1 MTLAT
6 DRTPESTTQSP
17 GKSAA
22 AKRVVMVQSFTD
34 GQLDPAAP
42 MLGPVTDGG
51 TIIASTAPGCWGPMI
66 TPELKGGHEVTVPV
80 YVEGAEVGDAVAI
93 RIRDVT
99 VTSLA
104 TASGHDTS
112 PEGHS
117 LGDPYVAARCP
128 VCDVVNPKTRVEGIG
143 PNSVVC
149 TTCGN
154 PVTPFQFVHGYT
166 AVFDEERQIGVTVP
180 DAVARQLAAD
190 PEQYVALPDGSVQH
204 PILVYAPSDMPGVM
218 LRARPFLGQ
227 LGSTPSKR
235 MPDSHNA
242 GDFGSAL
249 IGAPHDSA
257 ITAEELEEHRTDGHM
272 DVNSVRAGAIVVVP
286 SKVPGAGIYMGDMH
300 FNQGNGEIAGH
311 TLDVAGVAT
320 LEVEVIKDR
329 VLEGPVIFP
338 LVDDLPYVARPFTAE
353 ERAQAQRLA
362 DSYGVGAIEES
373 APISVIG
380 TGPNLNAATDNGIAR
395 AARLLGVTEA
405 EIRNR
410 ATVTGAIE
418 IGRNPGVAR
427 VTFLAPLS
435 QLDAAGLGEL
445 AREQYGL

>member
-6 DRTPESTTQSP
+6 ERTPNSTTP
-17 GKSAA
+17 ANETGKG
-22 AKRVVMVQSFTD
+22 KRVVMVQSFTD

-42 MLGPVTDGG
+42 MLGPVADGG

-80 YVEGAEVGDAVAI
+80 HVEGAEVGDAVAI

-99 VTSLA
+99 VTSIA
-104 TASGHDTS
+104 TASGHDMS

-143 PNSVVC
+143 QDAVVC
-149 TTCGN
+149 ATCGN

-180 DAVARQLAAD
+180 DAVARRLAAD

-242 GDFGSAL
+242 GDFGAAL
-249 IGAPHDSA
+249 VGAPHHSA
-257 ITAEELEEHRTDGHM
+257 LTADELEEHRTDGHM

-286 SKVPGAGIYMGDMH
+286 VKVPGAGIYMGDMH

-338 LVDDLPYVARPFTAE
+338 LVDDLPPVAKPFSAE

-362 DSYGVGAIEES
+362 DSYGVGPLEES

-380 TGPNLNAATDNGIAR
+380 TGPTLNAATDNGIAR
-395 AARLLGVTEA
+395 AARLLGVTEG

-435 QLDAAGLGEL
+435 QLDAAGLGKL

>member
-1 MTLAT
+1 MALAT
-6 DRTPESTTQSP
+6 ERPAPTAPERTV
-17 GKSAA
+17 
-22 AKRVVMVQSFTD
+22 KRVVMVSSFTD

-42 MLGPVTDGG
+42 MLGPVADGG

-80 YVEGAEVGDAVAI
+80 HVQGAEVGDAVAV

-128 VCDVVNPKTRVEGIG
+128 VCDVVNPRTRVEGIG

-149 TTCGN
+149 ATCGN

-166 AVFDEERQIGVTVP
+166 AVFDEDRAIGVTVP
-180 DAVARQLAAD
+180 EAVAHKLAAS
-190 PEQYVALPDGSVQH
+190 PEEYVALPDASVQH

-311 TLDVAGVAT
+311 TLDVAGVVT
-320 LEVEVIKDR
+320 LQVEVVKNR
-329 VLEGPVIFP
+329 PLEGPVIFP
-338 LVDDLPYVARPFTAE
+338 LIDDLPHAAKPFSPQ
-353 ERAQAQRLA
+353 ERARAQRLA
-362 DSYGVGAIEES
+362 DTYGVGKLEES

-380 TGPNLNAATDNGIAR
+380 TGPNLNAATDNGLAR
-395 AARLLGVTEA
+395 AARLLRVTEA

-418 IGRNPGVAR
+418 IGRNPGVVR
-427 VTFLAPLS
+427 VTFLAPMDK
-435 QLDAAGLGEL
+435 LDAAGLGTL

>member
-6 DRTPESTTQSP
+6 ERPTSTRAQP
-17 GKSAA
+17 GTAKG
-22 AKRVVMVQSFTD
+22 KRVVMVQSFTD
-34 GQLDPAAP
+34 GQLDPAAT
-42 MLGPVTDGG
+42 MLGPVADGG

-80 YVEGAEVGDAVAI
+80 HVEGAEVGDAVAV
-93 RIRDVT
+93 RIRDIT
-99 VTSLA
+99 ITSLA

-112 PEGHS
+112 PEGHY

-128 VCDVVNPKTRVEGIG
+128 VCDVVNPNTRVEGIG

-149 TTCGN
+149 ATCGN

-166 AVFDEERQIGVTVP
+166 AVFDEERQIGITVP
-180 DAVARQLAAD
+180 DAVARKLAAS
-190 PEQYVALPDGSVQH
+190 PEEYVALPDGSIQH

-249 IGAPHDSA
+249 IGAPHHSA
-257 ITAEELEEHRTDGHM
+257 LTADELEEHRTDGHM

-311 TLDVAGVAT
+311 TLDVAGVVT
-320 LEVEVIKDR
+320 LQVEVLKNR

-338 LVDDLPYVARPFTAE
+338 LVDDLPNAAIPFTAE
-353 ERAQAQRLA
+353 ERARAQRLA
-362 DSYGVGAIEES
+362 DEYGAGPLEES

-380 TGPNLNAATDNGIAR
+380 TGPNLNVATDNGIAR

-427 VTFLAPLS
+427 VTFLAPLDK
-435 QLDAAGLGEL
+435 LDAAGLGAL